1 MPIPE
6 YQLDTWSNPGAT
18 IGSSDTY
25 SAVKRALDLHTWPRE
40 MAYQVYLQGSYA
52 NSTNIRGNSDVDIVV
67 ECTSI
72 YYHNLNDIEQQQL
85 RLSPAQHS
93 YEDFRQQLINA
104 LTNHFGS
111 SYVDA
116 SGANAVEVLPY
127 NNRLKADV
135 LHCHTYR
142 RYNNLQAQADGI
154 TFFNRHTWQQIINYP
169 KQHISN
175 GEAKNGLYRTN
186 SRYKRS
192 VRMFKNARE
201 RIIQSNDQL
210 RRQFPSYF
218 VECLFYNVPD
228 AYFTSYFQSTFTGAV
243 SYLSGALSN
252 GQAGDF
258 TTQSGQQWLFGS
270 DSVQWSQENA
280 RDFVAR
286 LNQLWSTYY

>member
-6 YQLDTWSNPGAT
+6 SQLEIWSNQGAT
-18 IGSSDTY
+18 VGSAETY
-25 SAVKRALDLHTWPRE
+25 SAVKRALDRHSWPRE
-40 MAYQVYLQGSYA
+40 MSYQVYLQGSYA

-67 ECTSI
+67 ECPSV
-72 YYHNLNDIEQQQL
+72 YYHNLNDNERQL
-85 RLSPAQHS
+85 LNLLPASHT
-93 YEDFRQQLINA
+93 YEEFRQQLISA
-104 LTNHFGS
+104 LSNYFGS

-116 SGANAVEVLPY
+116 SGANAIEVLPY

-154 TFFNRHTWQQIINYP
+154 TFFNRHTGAQVINYP
-169 KQHISN
+169 RQHISN

-186 SRYKRS
+186 GRYKRS

-201 RIIQSNDQL
+201 RIIQGSDEL
-210 RRQFPSYF
+210 RKQFPSYF

-228 AYFTSYFQSTFTGAV
+228 TYYSSYLQSIFTGAV
-243 SYLSGALSN
+243 GFLSSALSD
-252 GQAGDF
+252 GQAGTF
-258 TTQSGQQWLFGS
+258 TTQSGQQWLFGP
-270 DSVQWSQENA
+270 DSVQWSQDNA
-280 RDFVAR
+280 RAFINR